1 MASGPDTVVEE
12 ALRKALRDGEVGST
26 RVVSV
31 HVRRG
36 EDSEGQPALF
46 VELTLTDP
54 PEEAGT
60 WPVDDIWQLRRLV
73 RDAVSGLEGI
83 DLPWF
88 VFFQPE
94 HPGELEPSDVGE
106 QLSV

>member
-1 MASGPDTVVEE
+1 
-12 ALRKALRDGEVGST
+12 VGNL

-31 HVRRG
+31 HVLRG

-46 VELTLTDP
+46 IEPTLTDP

-73 RDAVSGLEGI
+73 RDALNGLEGI

-88 VFFQPE
+88 VFAV
-94 HPGELEPSDVGE
+94 PSFE
-106 QLSV
+106 